1 MRNKSEIY
9 FSLWVGGFGE
19 KFLTYEAKLKVGLGV
34 GTWRPPQTY
43 FDQIIPL
50 QAFADV
56 LTDTSTF
63 TFLFNLFLSSS
74 PPYYSAHP
82 PDTSSKTPGQSA
94 TTGHLYNLLSSFVC
108 V

>member
-19 KFLTYEAKLKVGLGV
+19 KFLNYEAKLKVGLGV

-50 QAFADV
+50 HTFWA
-56 LTDTSTF
+56 DTSF

-82 PDTSSKTPGQSA
+82 PDPSSKTPGQSA
-94 TTGHLYNLLSSFVC
+94 TTGHLYNLLV
-108 V
+108 